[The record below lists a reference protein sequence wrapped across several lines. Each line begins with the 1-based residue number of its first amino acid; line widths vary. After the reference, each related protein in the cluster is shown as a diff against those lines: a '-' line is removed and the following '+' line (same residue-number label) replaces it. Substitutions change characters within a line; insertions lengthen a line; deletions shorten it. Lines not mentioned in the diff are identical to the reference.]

1 MTRDCRSNQQ
11 TSGTR
16 QDGDTVNIRR
26 LMIKNFRGIKRLS
39 WFLPKEQKLFVL
51 IGPGDSGKST
61 ILEAIHWLLGGQW
74 NIPVSDTD
82 FFGLDTTEPIII
94 EAVISDI
101 PDPLKTDSH
110 FGFNLSGLSA
120 DGEVHSE
127 PEDGLEEVLVVRLT
141 IDSLLEPIW
150 EVLKGEGERK
160 RLTQSQRRHFSTF
173 KVDERTDSQLR
184 WTRTSALG
192 RLSAESGADRQALH
206 RASLAARQALA
217 EETED
222 NLKTLAEQVQ
232 NKVNNIGGGVF
243 HEMRPGLDTS
253 RSSLG
258 ATLALYEGEVP
269 LTNYGLGTRRLASL
283 AIQQLAASERAVAV
297 IDELES
303 GLEPHRAVRLLS
315 YFLNDERYSQVFI
328 TTHSP
333 IVVEQ
338 APLESLVVTSL
349 DRAKGKGQVKLFP
362 TEVQDFRRKRPSSF
376 LARKIVVAEGAT
388 EQGLLMSCVEH
399 WDDRRRRE
407 LKSTSAGEGVVIH
420 DSQGG
425 SCVPQYMH
433 ALYELGYSVIG
444 LMDNDVP
451 DDDAAVE
458 AIRLQ
463 GMQVVRWGA
472 GQSTEAAICSK
483 LESGELSQLLFLV
496 EESGR
501 DKSVLLDGLAAF
513 STKGRPASLDVASW
527 LENGMSLDEARDL
540 IVTAASR
547 RRWFKSVDGGKRLG
561 EWLVL
566 NWERENLIEVT
577 QHLEEIRKFIYSD
590 LDTVQEEEVSSDSQD
605 TSDSDE

>member
-1 MTRDCRSNQQ
+1 M
-11 TSGTR
+11 
-16 QDGDTVNIRR
+16 NIRKLTIR
-26 LMIKNFRGIKRLS
+26 NFRGIKQLD
-39 WFLPKEQKLFVL
+39 WLLPKEQKLFVL

-82 FFGLDTTEPIII
+82 FFGLDATEPIVI
-94 EAVISDI
+94 EAVIGNI
-101 PDPLKTDSH
+101 PDSLKTDSH

-120 DGEVHSE
+120 DGKVHSE
-127 PEDGLEEVLVVRLT
+127 PEEGLEEVLVVRLT

-150 EVLKGEGERK
+150 EVMHGDEETK
-160 RLTQSQRRHFSTF
+160 RLRQSQRRHFSTF

-206 RASLAARQALA
+206 KASVAARQALA
-217 EETED
+217 DETEAD
-222 NLKTLAEQVQ
+222 LKTLAEQVQ
-232 NKVNNIGGGVF
+232 TKVNDIGGGVF
-243 HEMRPGLDTS
+243 QAMRPGLDTS

-297 IDELES
+297 VDELES

-315 YFLNDERYSQVFI
+315 YFLNDERYSQVFV

-338 APLESLVVTSL
+338 APLESLVATSL
-349 DRAKGKGQVKLFP
+349 DRVTGMAQVKVFP
-362 TEVQDFRRKRPSSF
+362 TEVQAFRRNRPSSF

-388 EQGLLMSCVEH
+388 EQGILMSCVEY
-399 WDDRRRRE
+399 WDDGRRDE
-407 LKSTSAGEGVVIH
+407 FKSTSAGEGAVIH
-420 DSQGG
+420 DSRGG
-425 SCVPQYMH
+425 SLVPQYMH

-444 LMDNDVP
+444 LMDHDVP
-451 DDDAAVE
+451 DDDTAVE
-458 AIRLQ
+458 EIQQQ
-463 GMQVVRWGA
+463 GMQVVRWDA

-501 DKSVLLDGLAAF
+501 DKSVLLDDLAAF

-540 IVTAASR
+540 IVKVASR
-547 RRWFKSVDGGKRLG
+547 RKWFKSVDGGRLLG
-561 EWLVL
+561 EWLAQ
-566 NWERENLIEVT
+566 NWGRENLIEVT
-577 QHLEEIRKFIYSD
+577 QRLEMIRNFIYSNPD
-590 LDTVQEEEVSSDSQD
+590 VAPNAEEEASCDSQD
-605 TSDSDE
+605 TSDSDA